1 MTSNRASAKNLILRA
16 TINVIE
22 REGIGSVTTRKVA
35 KEANVNIAAIN
46 YYFGSKKELL
56 RKILA
61 QTVHHFLSDTETILA
76 NKSLSRHSVLVIFL
90 TYILRGTLQY
100 PNVLKALLIE
110 NSYLSIDRKEFQD
123 QINTL
128 IIKAA
133 QSLINTAKDNDPKKA
148 AAVVMQMVNTVLASG
163 ITSSIQQEWFGVD
176 LGKKEDEQ
184 YYIESL
190 VDRYVPNPKNG
201 FTDQEQKQIDSIL
214 EQLFNSP
221 DSMWDL

>member
-56 RKILA
+56 RKILT
-61 QTVHHFLSDTETILA
+61 QTVHHFLSDAEIILA
-76 NKSLSRHSVLVIFL
+76 NKRLSRHSLLVIFL

-100 PNVLKALLIE
+100 PNMLKALFIE
-110 NSYLSIDRKEFQD
+110 NSYLSIDRKEFQG

-128 IIKAA
+128 IMKAA

-148 AAVVMQMVNTVLASG
+148 SVVVIQMVNTVLASG
-163 ITSSIQQEWFGVD
+163 ITASIQQERFGVD

-190 VDRYVPNPKNG
+190 VDRYVPNPGSG
-201 FTDQEQKQIDSIL
+201 FTDQEHEQIDIIL